1 MLGMI
6 PECSIGGVVKVSGTH
21 FNTLTSVNRPM
32 IKRSAHTTPPMVS
45 SLPAS
50 EPAET
55 GTPTATSLRYILFAS
70 KMPLA
75 FLGFELMTCE

>member
-1 MLGMI
+1 MI
-6 PECSIGGVVKVSGTH
+6 
-21 FNTLTSVNRPM
+21 